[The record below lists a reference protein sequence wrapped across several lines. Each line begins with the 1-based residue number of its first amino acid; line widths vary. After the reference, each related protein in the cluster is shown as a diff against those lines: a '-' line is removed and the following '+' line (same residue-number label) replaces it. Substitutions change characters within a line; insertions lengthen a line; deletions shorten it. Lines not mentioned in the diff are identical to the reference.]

1 MRYRITQFH
10 PVIIINH
17 TIPFTS
23 CHFTS
28 PACIGSPFSF
38 SASDNLAKLQAIK
51 HFGICS
57 IFRISGSVYQI
68 AWNLTL
74 TLINTKR
81 FKGVNHTIFLVLPD
95 NHLPIVFHRYHLPGL
110 RPVLNL
116 IGILHIIRQSI
127 VGNEIIL
134 FLL

>member
-17 TIPFTS
+17 TIPIHILPFHITS
-23 CHFTS
+23 LYRQSFLLFGIRQFS
-28 PACIGSPFSF
+28 PSF
-38 SASDNLAKLQAIK
+38 RAIK

-81 FKGVNHTIFLVLPD
+81 FKGVNHTIFLSFLITTYP
-95 NHLPIVFHRYHLPGL
+95 LSFIGTICQLASRI
-110 RPVLNL
+110 NL

-127 VGNEIIL
+127 VR
-134 FLL
+134 